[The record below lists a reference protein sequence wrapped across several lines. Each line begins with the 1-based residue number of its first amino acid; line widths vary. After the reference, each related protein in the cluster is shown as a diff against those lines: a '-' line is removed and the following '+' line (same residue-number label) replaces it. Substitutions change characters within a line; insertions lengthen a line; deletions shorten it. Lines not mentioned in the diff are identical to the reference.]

1 MAQLGDRNDDH
12 YNSHGYRDPTA
23 YHALKSIDEGE
34 NRFKKLLK
42 TIFSLCELAGF
53 EVKGRITLVDRRT
66 GREWD

>member
-23 YHALKSIDEGE
+23 YAAMRTLSADEQ
-34 NRFKKLLK
+34 RFKKLLR
-42 TIFSLCELAGF
+42 TIFAICEMAGF

-66 GREWD
+66 GREWN